1 MKTYRYIWL
10 IGINLDIIPAVDV
23 KDGKCV
29 RLYQGDYDK
38 ETVFSTDPVSVA
50 VGWQEMGAER
60 IHVVDLDGASSGS
73 QLNFQVIERMISCLT
88 IPVQVG
94 GGIRTESN
102 VLTMMDIG
110 VNRVVLGTIAVE
122 NKELVRS
129 IVDRF
134 GTESIIVGIDVRD
147 DLVSIKGWK
156 ESTVVTSFDLMKDMY
171 SIGVRRFVY
180 TDISRDG
187 TLMEPNFQSIK
198 QIVNRSDANIIAS
211 GGVSSLGHIE
221 QLAGLGVEGV
231 IIGKALYTGD
241 INLHEA
247 ISIC

>member
-1 MKTYRYIWL
+1 
-10 IGINLDIIPAVDV
+10 
-23 KDGKCV
+23 
-29 RLYQGDYDK
+29 
-38 ETVFSTDPVSVA
+38 
-50 VGWQEMGAER
+50 
-60 IHVVDLDGASSGS
+60 
-73 QLNFQVIERMISCLT
+73 
-88 IPVQVG
+88 
-94 GGIRTESN
+94 
-102 VLTMMDIG
+102 MMDIG

>member
-1 MKTYRYIWL
+1 M
-10 IGINLDIIPAVDV
+10 DIIPAIDI

-38 ETVFSTDPVSVA
+38 ETIFSTDPVSVA

-60 IHVVDLDGASSGS
+60 IHIVDLDGAASGN
-73 QLNFQVIERMISCLT
+73 QRNFQVIKMMISCLA

-102 VLTMMDIG
+102 VVTMMDIG
-110 VNRVVLGTIAVE
+110 VDRVILGTMAVE
-122 NKELVRS
+122 NKEIVQS

-134 GTESIIVGIDVRD
+134 GVESVIVGIDVRD

-156 ESTVVTSFDLMKDMY
+156 KSTFVSSSDLMDEMY
-171 SIGVRRFVY
+171 RIGVRRFVY

-187 TLMEPNFQSIK
+187 TLMEPNFQSIE

-211 GGVSSLGHIE
+211 GGVSSLGHIK

-241 INLHEA
+241 INLNEA
-247 ISIC
+247 ISIY

>member
-1 MKTYRYIWL
+1 M
-10 IGINLDIIPAVDV
+10 DIIPAIDI

-29 RLYQGDYDK
+29 RLYQWDYDK
-38 ETVFSTDPVSVA
+38 ETIFSTDPVSVD
-50 VGWQEMGAER
+50 VDWQEMGAER
-60 IHVVDLDGASSGS
+60 IHIVDLDGAASGN
-73 QLNFQVIERMISCLT
+73 QRNFQVIKMMISCLA

-102 VLTMMDIG
+102 VVTMMDIG
-110 VNRVVLGTIAVE
+110 VDRVILGTMAVE
-122 NKELVRS
+122 NKEIVQS

-134 GTESIIVGIDVRD
+134 GVESVIVGIDVRD

-156 ESTVVTSFDLMKDMY
+156 KSTFVSSSDLMDEMY
-171 SIGVRRFVY
+171 RIGVRRFVY

-187 TLMEPNFQSIK
+187 TLMEPNFQSIE
-198 QIVNRSDANIIAS
+198 QIVSRSDANIIAS
-211 GGVSSLGHIE
+211 GGVSSLGHIK

-241 INLHEA
+241 INLNEA
-247 ISIC
+247 ISIY

>member
-1 MKTYRYIWL
+1 M
-10 IGINLDIIPAVDV
+10 DIIPAVDV

-38 ETVFSTDPVSVA
+38 ETIFSTDPVSVA
-50 VGWQEMGAER
+50 VDWQEMGAER
-60 IHVVDLDGASSGS
+60 IHIVDLDGAASGN
-73 QLNFQVIERMISCLT
+73 QRNFQVIKMMISCLA

-102 VLTMMDIG
+102 VVTMMDIG
-110 VNRVVLGTIAVE
+110 VDRVILGTMAVE
-122 NKELVRS
+122 NKEIVQS

-134 GTESIIVGIDVRD
+134 GVESVIVGIDVRD

-156 ESTVVTSFDLMKDMY
+156 KSTFVSSSDLMDEMY
-171 SIGVRRFVY
+171 RIGVRRFVY

-187 TLMEPNFQSIK
+187 TLMEPNFQSIE

-211 GGVSSLGHIE
+211 GGVSSLGHIK

-241 INLHEA
+241 INLNEA
-247 ISIC
+247 ISIY

>member
-1 MKTYRYIWL
+1 M
-10 IGINLDIIPAVDV
+10 DIIPAVDV

-211 GGVSSLGHIE
+211 GGVYSLGHIE

>member
-1 MKTYRYIWL
+1 MY
-10 IGINLDIIPAVDV
+10 IIPAVDV

-73 QLNFQVIERMISCLT
+73 QLNFQVIERMISCLK

-134 GTESIIVGIDVRD
+134 GTESIIVVIDVRD

-156 ESTVVTSFDLMKDMY
+156 ESTVVTSFDLMNDMY

-187 TLMEPNFQSIK
+187 TLMEPNFESIK
-198 QIVNRSDANIIAS
+198 QIVNRSDANIIGS

>member
-1 MKTYRYIWL
+1 
-10 IGINLDIIPAVDV
+10 LDIIPAVDV

-156 ESTVVTSFDLMKDMY
+156 ESTVVTSFDLMNDMY

-187 TLMEPNFQSIK
+187 TLMEPNFESIK

>member
-1 MKTYRYIWL
+1 M
-10 IGINLDIIPAVDV
+10 DIIPAIDI

-38 ETVFSTDPVSVA
+38 ETIFSTDPVSVA
-50 VGWQEMGAER
+50 VDWQEMGAER
-60 IHVVDLDGASSGS
+60 IHIVDLDGAASGN
-73 QLNFQVIERMISCLT
+73 QRNFQVIKMMISCLA

-102 VLTMMDIG
+102 VVTMMDIG
-110 VNRVVLGTIAVE
+110 VDRVILGTMAVE
-122 NKELVRS
+122 NKEIVQS

-134 GTESIIVGIDVRD
+134 GVESVIVGIDVRD
-147 DLVSIKGWK
+147 DLVSIKGGK
-156 ESTVVTSFDLMKDMY
+156 KSTFVSSSDLMDEMY
-171 SIGVRRFVY
+171 RIGVRRFVY

-187 TLMEPNFQSIK
+187 TLMEPNFQSIE

-211 GGVSSLGHIE
+211 GGVSSLGHIK

-241 INLHEA
+241 INLNEA
-247 ISIC
+247 ISIY

>member
-1 MKTYRYIWL
+1 M
-10 IGINLDIIPAVDV
+10 DIIPAIDI

-38 ETVFSTDPVSVA
+38 ETIFSTDPVSVA
-50 VGWQEMGAER
+50 VDWQEMGAER
-60 IHVVDLDGASSGS
+60 IHIVDLDGAASGN
-73 QLNFQVIERMISCLT
+73 QRNFQVIKMMISCLA

-102 VLTMMDIG
+102 VVTMMDIG
-110 VNRVVLGTIAVE
+110 VDRVILGTMAVE
-122 NKELVRS
+122 NKEIVQS

-134 GTESIIVGIDVRD
+134 GVESVIVGIDVRD

-156 ESTVVTSFDLMKDMY
+156 KSTFVSSSDLMDEMY
-171 SIGVRRFVY
+171 RIGVRRFVY

-187 TLMEPNFQSIK
+187 TLMEPNFQSIE
-198 QIVNRSDANIIAS
+198 QIVSRSDANIIAS
-211 GGVSSLGHIE
+211 GGVSSLGHIK

-247 ISIC
+247 ISIY